1 MDSLQIEI
9 IRLTIAIIIRAI
21 TFSSDPTHQRVGFNT
36 WKDLKIGLHQLV
48 WRSIWIYFSKWG
60 IVCYTD
66 FVK

>member
-36 WKDLKIGLHQLV
+36 
-48 WRSIWIYFSKWG
+48 
-60 IVCYTD
+60 
-66 FVK
+66 